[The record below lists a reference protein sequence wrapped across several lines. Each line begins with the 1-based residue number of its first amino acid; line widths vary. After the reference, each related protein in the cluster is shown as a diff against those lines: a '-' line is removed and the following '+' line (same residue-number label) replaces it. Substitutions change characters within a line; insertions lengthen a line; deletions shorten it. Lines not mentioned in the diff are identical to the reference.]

1 MSSDEYLV
9 ISGMTP
15 IKNYEDDFYS
25 KLKKRSDSEL
35 MNESLNDEL
44 SSSGQ
49 SARTPSLL
57 MSHKSSRRL

>member
-1 MSSDEYLV
+1 MP
-9 ISGMTP
+9 P

-25 KLKKRSDSEL
+25 KLKKRSDGEL

-44 SSSGQ
+44 SSNQ